1 MFMKLLDIGFGNTVN
16 ADRIIAIASADAAP
30 IKRMI
35 SAAKEKNLAID
46 TTCGRKTKSV
56 VIMDS
61 GHVVMS
67 AREADKLN
75 EKVSTDGE
83 NEDE

>member
-1 MFMKLLDIGFGNTVN
+1 MKLLDIGFGNTVST
-16 ADRIIAIASADAAP
+16 DRVIAVVNADAAP

-35 SAAKEKNLAID
+35 AAAKEKNLAID

-67 AREADKLN
+67 AKDTESLN
-75 EKVSTDGE
+75 EKMLKQGDS
-83 NEDE
+83 NE

>member
-1 MFMKLLDIGFGNTVN
+1 MKLLDIGFGNTVN
-16 ADRIIAIASADAAP
+16 GDRVVAVVNADAAP

-35 SAAKEKNLAID
+35 AAAKEKNLAID

-61 GHVVMS
+61 GHVVVS
-67 AREADKLN
+67 AKDTESLN
-75 EKVSTDGE
+75 EKMLKKGDS
-83 NEDE
+83 NE